1 MQLCPRAA
9 TKLTVPTCVQAA
21 GFLVLVAGT
30 MVYAQG
36 DRKQQE
42 EEHQKEGP
50 LQVPTA
56 DFLLSR
62 SALAAWL
69 LSSPACVASCLMLQ
83 TPLIQ
88 VFQQSLRLCRQLKNR
103 LPIHFW
109 ATVITEPYHMLLNEF
124 WAD

>member
-1 MQLCPRAA
+1 
-9 TKLTVPTCVQAA
+9 
-21 GFLVLVAGT
+21 

-56 DFLLSR
+56 DFLLSH
-62 SALAAWL
+62 SPLAAWFL
-69 LSSPACVASCLMLQ
+69 GSPACVASCLMLQ
-83 TPLIQ
+83 TPLSQ
-88 VFQQSLRLCRQLKNR
+88 VFQQSQWLCRQLKNR
-103 LPIHFW
+103 PPIHFL
-109 ATVITEPYHMLLNEF
+109 ATVITEPYRMLLNEG